1 MYQVNQKTAGFHS
14 KGYIFEYDDCYKIL
28 IGSANITQS
37 ALKSNIEWNLQII
50 SKKDNKVVE
59 NILKELR
66 QQGKNKTIAIGST
79 CIGEPTTHCYY

>member
-1 MYQVNQKTAGFHS
+1 MP
-14 KGYIFEYDDCYKIL
+14 I
-28 IGSANITQS
+28 
-37 ALKSNIEWNLQII
+37 SNIEWNLQII

-79 CIGEPTTHCYY
+79 CIGKPTTHCYY